1 MVARDQV
8 HNEGEAVRAAAR
20 ELDYDR
26 YLTAL
31 LAPDRA
37 RDGLM
42 ALAAFHGEIARI
54 PLTVREPGVGD
65 IRLQW
70 WRDALATAPG
80 RATGKPVADAILKT
94 MRAHRLPADM
104 LMRII
109 DAYERGL
116 EAGTLTN
123 ATAIDAYASATQGA
137 AFSLAAQ
144 ILGNIGSEA
153 SPLLRAA
160 GQAYGRVQL
169 LRALPALIGLGR
181 NPFGDGDVDTIL
193 PPLLQQAR
201 SEFAQA
207 RQLATAAPATM
218 LYAILP
224 VALLEPYLAALEKL
238 GPHVA
243 DERADISALTRAW
256 RTLEGKRARAGL
268 VPRVGG

>member
-1 MVARDQV
+1 MVTQDKRRG
-8 HNEGEAVRAAAR
+8 GETVRAAAR

-31 LAPDRA
+31 LAPNRA

-54 PLTVREPGVGD
+54 PLTMREPGVGD

-70 WRDALATAPG
+70 WRDALATPPG
-80 RATGKPVADAILKT
+80 AVTGNPVADTMLET

-104 LMRII
+104 LMGII
-109 DAYERGL
+109 DAYEGGL

-123 ATAIDAYASATQGA
+123 TAAIDAYASATQGA

-144 ILGNIGSEA
+144 ILGNAGLGA
-153 SPLLRAA
+153 SPLLRST

-181 NPFGDGDVDTIL
+181 NPFGDGDVDAIV
-193 PPLLQQAR
+193 PALLQQAR
-201 SEFAQA
+201 SALAQA

-238 GPHVA
+238 GPHVT
-243 DERADISALTRAW
+243 DERADISALTRTW
-256 RTLEGKRARAGL
+256 RLLKASALG
-268 VPRVGG
+268 RV

>member
-1 MVARDQV
+1 MVTRDEN
-8 HNEGEAVRAAAR
+8 HKAGETVRAAAR

-31 LAPDRA
+31 LAPNRA

-54 PLTVREPGVGD
+54 PLTVHEPGVGD

-70 WRDALATAPG
+70 WRDALATPPG
-80 RATGKPVADAILKT
+80 TATGNPVADAMLET
-94 MRAHRLPADM
+94 MRAHRLPVHM
-104 LMRII
+104 LMEII
-109 DAYERGL
+109 DVYERGL

-123 ATAIDAYASATQGA
+123 TAAIDAYASATQGA

-144 ILGNIGSEA
+144 ILGNLGSGA

-169 LRALPALIGLGR
+169 LRALPALIRLGR
-181 NPFGDGDVDTIL
+181 NPFGDGDVDTIV
-193 PPLLQQAR
+193 PSLLQQAR
-201 SEFAQA
+201 SELVQA
-207 RQLATAAPATM
+207 RQLATVAPATM

-256 RTLEGKRARAGL
+256 RLLKASALGRI
-268 VPRVGG
+268 